1 MLTISRRAK
10 QIKDI
15 KSIRPSPLV
24 SKPARADTFFGSL
37 KKASFVEL
45 VFPSTD
51 KINSYQNINTH

>member
-51 KINSYQNINTH
+51 KTHIGI